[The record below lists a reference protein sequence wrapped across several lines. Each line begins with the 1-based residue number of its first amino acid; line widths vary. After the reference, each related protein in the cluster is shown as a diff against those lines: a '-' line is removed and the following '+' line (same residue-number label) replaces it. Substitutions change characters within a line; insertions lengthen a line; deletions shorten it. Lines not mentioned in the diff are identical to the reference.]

1 MTTAFAQESPVDDPV
16 AVVQKAVTDA
26 IAKAESSVVAIA
38 RVRKREKK
46 FDPTGV
52 SIDPSSTD
60 FIPQH
65 FGAGVVVDPQ
75 GLILTTYHLLGDPE
89 KFDYIV
95 WLNRAPYEV
104 TRIAAVQQVNAA
116 DPWTDLAIL
125 KIEAANLTPIS
136 FGDAD
141 ALKKGT
147 FVVALG
153 NPHGIARDGKL
164 SASWGIVSNL
174 ERKAPTSPPEF
185 RTSEGKET
193 LHHFGTLIQ
202 TDAKLPPG
210 SSGGALINLQ
220 GEMVGLI
227 TSLTPRSEEPTAGG
241 FAIPVDDLFH
251 RVLGELKE
259 GKSPAFGFLGVSTR
273 ELDANERRR
282 GEFGARV
289 DRVVENTP
297 AARGGLR
304 PMDVITHVEGKAVY
318 TRDDLFREL
327 SKLPPDAEPELAI
340 QRDAF
345 GAQRGREIFR
355 VVTLSKK
362 HIDSARPSFARQQP
376 TPWRGLRIEY
386 VTALPPGQFFQPQAS
401 IINRADAVGVLD
413 VVRDSPAWKAG
424 FRPGELITHVGKTA
438 VATPRQF
445 AEAVANRGDAVSLR
459 VLDSNGEEQVRML
472 SP

>member
-1 MTTAFAQESPVDDPV
+1 
-16 AVVQKAVTDA
+16 
-26 IAKAESSVVAIA
+26 
-38 RVRKREKK
+38 
-46 FDPTGV
+46 
-52 SIDPSSTD
+52 
-60 FIPQH
+60 
-65 FGAGVVVDPQ
+65 
-75 GLILTTYHLLGDPE
+75 
-89 KFDYIV
+89 
-95 WLNRAPYEV
+95 
-104 TRIAAVQQVNAA
+104 
-116 DPWTDLAIL
+116 
-125 KIEAANLTPIS
+125 
-136 FGDAD
+136 
-141 ALKKGT
+141 
-147 FVVALG
+147 
-153 NPHGIARDGKL
+153 
-164 SASWGIVSNL
+164 
-174 ERKAPTSPPEF
+174 
-185 RTSEGKET
+185 
-193 LHHFGTLIQ
+193 
-202 TDAKLPPG
+202 
-210 SSGGALINLQ
+210 
-220 GEMVGLI
+220 
-227 TSLTPRSEEPTAGG
+227 
-241 FAIPVDDLFH
+241 
-251 RVLGELKE
+251 
-259 GKSPAFGFLGVSTR
+259 
-273 ELDANERRR
+273 LDANERRR

-304 PMDVITHVEGKAVY
+304 PMDVITHVEGKPVY

-445 AEAVANRGDAVSLR
+445 AEAVADRGDAVLLR